1 MEIDLSANSL
11 LSKGLGAYSITNEQF
26 DELKKQCI
34 FKKFLQNDSW
44 ISELT
49 EDKDDNKFLIVFS
62 TYVAV
67 KYKINDIDNKETT
80 IVLEYDNGTEIIE
93 KEFDSEVLSKIGVR
107 ALLKYGIR
115 YLEAYTD
122 HLVKY
127 LIHSDSQAPIKT
139 AYSKLGW
146 IVDKNGVLTF
156 KGDIA
161 YGSTIPMAYNGKLE
175 IKPNGSLDV
184 WKDMISE
191 NVLPYTPLTFVLC
204 LGFASPLLQWLNQT
218 HDFGS
223 LVFSLS
229 QVTSTGKTTA
239 EMLAISVMA
248 SPTMNNATLVTFN
261 GTDNSIADFI
271 SNCSAYT
278 IGLDEVGMNNY
289 SNFEK
294 FLYRITSGRSK
305 MRLDSYSKQR
315 DVKKYDTIV
324 IMTAEYGLINQNTQK
339 GLKSRIYELKDP
351 MTPSA
356 IVADRIKKTVVEN
369 YAVATKPYI
378 EFLIK
383 RATEIEN
390 DYENEYNFLLS
401 KCSSVKPL
409 TRRIL
414 SKLAIV
420 SLAGRYAVEA
430 IGIKVDMQAL
440 REYILELEKNISNE
454 PSPEEILL
462 EAIQRDIIEYGSR
475 YMFNETNKPE
485 KGYGIIFS
493 EYSTTEIYITET
505 SFLRIMAKNNINNW
519 KSTLSELKRKNIL
532 IAEKDRLTKRL
543 KLFAS
548 MPKQKCYCFRL
559 VDDNNDST
567 DTNQNPNDE
576 LTHLED
582 LSFDIN
588 DY

>member
-1 MEIDLSANSL
+1 MVIDLSANSL
-11 LSKGLGAYSITNEQF
+11 LSKGLGTYSITNEQYE
-26 DELKKQCI
+26 ELKKQCV
-34 FKKFLQNDSW
+34 FKNFLQNDRW
-44 ISELT
+44 ISTLT
-49 EDKDDNKFLIVFS
+49 KDKDDNKFLVVFS

-67 KYKINDIDNKETT
+67 KYKMNDIDSEETT
-80 IVLEYDNGTEIIE
+80 IVLEYDNGTEIVE

-115 YLEAYTD
+115 YLEADTD
-122 HLVKY
+122 NLVKY
-127 LIHSDSQAPIKT
+127 LIYSDSEAPIKSV
-139 AYSKLGW
+139 YSKLGW
-146 IVDKNGVLTF
+146 FADKNGVIAF
-156 KGDIA
+156 KGDVA
-161 YGSTIPMAYNGKLE
+161 YGSTIPMFYNGKLD

-184 WKDMISE
+184 WKDMVVE
-191 NVLPYTPLTFVLC
+191 DVLPHIPLTFVLL
-204 LGFASPLLQWLNQT
+204 LGFASPLLQWLNRT
-218 HDFGS
+218 HEFGS
-223 LVFSLS
+223 LCFSLS

-239 EMLAISVMA
+239 EMLAISAMA
-248 SPTMNNATLVTFN
+248 SPIMNNGTLVTFN
-261 GTDNSIADFI
+261 GTDNSIAEFI
-271 SNCSAYT
+271 SNCSAFT

-305 MRLDSYSKQR
+305 MRLDSFSKQR

-339 GLKSRIYELKDP
+339 GLKSRVYELKDL

-356 IVADRIKKTVVEN
+356 IVADRIKKTVMEN
-369 YAVATKPYI
+369 YAVAAKPYI
-378 EFLIK
+378 EFLMK
-383 RATEIEN
+383 RAIAIEN
-390 DYENEYNFLLS
+390 DYRIEYDIILS
-401 KCSSVKPL
+401 KCSSIKPL

-420 SLAGRYAVEA
+420 SLAGKYVEDA
-430 IGIKVDMQAL
+430 LGIKIDIQAL

-454 PSPEEILL
+454 PTPEEVLL

-485 KGYGIIFS
+485 KGYGVIFS
-493 EYSTTEIYITET
+493 EYATTEIYITET
-505 SFLRIMAKNNINNW
+505 SFLRIMAKNNISNW

-548 MPKQKCYCFRL
+548 MPKQKCYCFRI
-559 VDDNNDST
+559 VDDNNGSIDNEHLSS
-567 DTNQNPNDE
+567 DE
-576 LTHLED
+576 VTYLDD
-582 LSFDIN
+582 LSFDMN

>member
-1 MEIDLSANSL
+1 MEIDLSANKL
-11 LSKGLGAYSITNEQF
+11 LSKGLGVYFITNEQF
-26 DELKKQCI
+26 EELEKQCV
-34 FKKFLQNDSW
+34 FKHFLQNDRW
-44 ISELT
+44 ISTLT
-49 EDKDDNKFLIVFS
+49 EDKDGNKFLIVFS
-62 TYVAV
+62 TYVIV
-67 KYKINDIDNKETT
+67 KYKMNDIDSEETT
-80 IVLEYDNGTEIIE
+80 VVLEYDNGTETIE

-107 ALLKYGIR
+107 VLLKYGIR
-115 YLEAYTD
+115 YLEEYTD
-122 HLVKY
+122 YLVKY
-127 LIHSDSQAPIKT
+127 LIYSDSKAPIKT
-139 AYSKLGW
+139 SYSKLGW
-146 IVDKNGVLTF
+146 FADKNGVLAF
-156 KGDIA
+156 KSDIA
-161 YGSTIPMAYNGKLE
+161 YGSTIPMTYNGKLD
-175 IKPNGSLDV
+175 IKATGSLDV
-184 WKDMISE
+184 WKDMVIE
-191 NVLPYTPLTFVLC
+191 DVLPHTPLTFVLC
-204 LGFASPLLQWLNQT
+204 LGFASPLLQWLNRT

-248 SPTMNNATLVTFN
+248 SPIMNNATLVTFN

-271 SNCSAYT
+271 SNCSAFT

-315 DVKKYDTIV
+315 EVKKYDTIV
-324 IMTAEYGLINQNTQK
+324 IMTAEYGLINPNTQK
-339 GLKSRIYELKDP
+339 GLKSRLYELKDP
-351 MTPSA
+351 MCPSA
-356 IVADRIKKTVVEN
+356 MVADRIKKTVIEN

-378 EFLIK
+378 EFLMK
-383 RATEIEN
+383 RAMEIEN

-420 SLAGRYAVEA
+420 SLAGRYAIEA

-440 REYILELEKNISNE
+440 RDYILELEKNISNE

-462 EAIQRDIIEYGSR
+462 EAIQRDVIEFGSR

-485 KGYGIIFS
+485 KGYGIVFS
-493 EYSTTEIYITET
+493 EYGTTEIYVTET
-505 SFLRIMAKNNINNW
+505 SFLRIMAKNNISNW
-519 KSTLSELKRKNIL
+519 KSTLSVLKKNNIL

-548 MPKQKCYCFRL
+548 MPKQKCYCFRFA
-559 VDDNNDST
+559 DDNNDPT
-567 DTNQNPNDE
+567 DNTQNVNDE

-582 LSFDIN
+582 LSFDMN